1 MPPMSLIHI
10 PLVEDADVA
19 RFVEALFKDKAFAQA
34 PTAEVARK
42 SALYTQRAAQKTQ
55 VYAEAFAS
63 LVRQRVQ
70 WLKPSPSD
78 GA

>member
-1 MPPMSLIHI
+1 MPSMCLIHI
-10 PLVEDADVA
+10 PIVDDADVQ
-19 RFVEALFKDKAFAQA
+19 RFVEALVKDRGFAQA

-63 LVRQRVQ
+63 LVCERLQ
-70 WLKPSPSD
+70 WMKRSD
-78 GA
+78 